1 MARKYIEKN
10 YERPFFDKLLR
21 NFLSI
26 TLPNVRYFK
35 VASFFVKIGKPFSF
49 LFPKKIKNMIGLMP
63 TSFPKKLLKNQEIY
77 RAKGKKIA
85 RVALLT
91 GCVQKEI
98 SPQINE
104 STIRLLNR
112 HGVEVVVMKKILVTR
127 KLLKDCEDKA
137 IKTFEAKLNT
147 NDELYSQSKLIELS
161 QGCDAVLT
169 SLTDKM
175 DEETI
180 NKLPETVKVISNF
193 AVGFGNIDLEAA
205 KKRGIA
211 VTNTP
216 EVLSDAT
223 AEIGILLILGACRR
237 AAEGIEAAKESNWKW
252 SADYLI
258 GKQLTGSRLGILG
271 MGRIGQKIAK
281 IAKSLG
287 MIIHY
292 HNRSK
297 LSDDKEQGAI
307 YHDSLKSLFS
317 VSDVLSICCPATKE
331 TVNLINK
338 ETVEYFPKGA
348 VITNVARGDIVDDDA
363 LIDALNRRKI
373 YAAGLDVYKGEPNLN
388 PGYLK
393 IKTAFILPHLGSA
406 TKDTRTAMANLAIDN
421 IDEFFNTGNCK
432 NKVN

>member
-1 MARKYIEKN
+1 
-10 YERPFFDKLLR
+10 
-21 NFLSI
+21 
-26 TLPNVRYFK
+26 
-35 VASFFVKIGKPFSF
+35 
-49 LFPKKIKNMIGLMP
+49 
-63 TSFPKKLLKNQEIY
+63 
-77 RAKGKKIA
+77 
-85 RVALLT
+85 
-91 GCVQKEI
+91 
-98 SPQINE
+98 
-104 STIRLLNR
+104 
-112 HGVEVVVMKKILVTR
+112 MKKILITR
-127 KLLKDCEDKA
+127 KLLKASEEKA
-137 IKTFEAKLNT
+137 AELFETKFNS

-175 DEETI
+175 DADTI
-180 NKLPETVKVISNF
+180 NKLPDTVKVISNF

-216 EVLSDAT
+216 EVLTDAT

-237 AAEGIEAAKESNWKW
+237 VSEGIEAARESSWKW

-297 LSDDKEQGAI
+297 LSEDKEQGAI

-338 ETVEYFPKGA
+338 ETVEYFPTGA
-348 VITNVARGDIVDDDA
+348 VITNVARGDIVDDEA
-363 LIDALNRRKI
+363 LIDALHRRKI

-393 IKTAFILPHLGSA
+393 IKSVFILPHLGSA
-406 TKDTRTAMANLAIDN
+406 TKHTRTAMANLAIDN
-421 IDEFFNTGNCK
+421 IDEFFKTGDCT
-432 NKVN
+432 NKIN

>member
-1 MARKYIEKN
+1 MTTEKY
-10 YERPFFDKLLR
+10 F
-21 NFLSI
+21 
-26 TLPNVRYFK
+26 
-35 VASFFVKIGKPFSF
+35 
-49 LFPKKIKNMIGLMP
+49 
-63 TSFPKKLLKNQEIY
+63 
-77 RAKGKKIA
+77 
-85 RVALLT
+85 
-91 GCVQKEI
+91 
-98 SPQINE
+98 
-104 STIRLLNR
+104 
-112 HGVEVVVMKKILVTR
+112 MKKILITR
-127 KLLKDCEDKA
+127 KLIKDSEDKA
-137 IKTFEAKLNT
+137 SKTFDSIFNS
-147 NDELYSQSKLIELS
+147 NDELYSQSKVIEMS
-161 QGCDAVLT
+161 KGCDGILT

-175 DEETI
+175 DKETI
-180 NKLPETVKVISNF
+180 NMLPETVKIISNF

-205 KKRGIA
+205 KKKGIA

-237 AAEGIEAAKESNWKW
+237 AAEGIEAAREGGWKW

-258 GKQLTGSRLGILG
+258 GKQLTGTRLGILG

-287 MIIHY
+287 MVIHY

-297 LSDDKEQGAI
+297 LKAEKEDGAI
-307 YHDSLKSLFS
+307 YHDNIKSLFA

-331 TVNLINK
+331 TENMINK

-348 VITNVARGDIVDDDA
+348 IITNVARGDIIEDEA

-373 YAAGLDVYKGEPNLN
+373 YAVGLDVYKNEPNLN

-406 TKDTRTAMANLAIDN
+406 TKDTRIAMANLAIDN
-421 IDEFFNTGNCK
+421 IDEFFKTGNCT